1 MQCPS
6 LTLQVVGKLCYGGKA
21 MNESSASSFYMVL
34 LFILRCFVPLA
45 VLFGISY
52 LLRRMGLVAIEP
64 PEPKEEPVEES
75 TKDSVEVASS
85 PKSKS
90 ATQPKKPKKRKPS
103 LPKKKTDTKPK
114 TGTSRSPSK

>member
-1 MQCPS
+1 
-6 LTLQVVGKLCYGGKA
+6 
-21 MNESSASSFYMVL
+21 MNESSNSSFYMVL

-45 VLFGISY
+45 ILFGISY

-75 TKDSVEVASS
+75 TKDSAEVASS
-85 PKSKS
+85 PKPKN

>member
-1 MQCPS
+1 MQCQLLIS
-6 LTLQVVGKLCYGGKA
+6 QAVGNFYRGGKA
-21 MNESSASSFYMVL
+21 MNESSNSSFYMVL

-45 VLFGISY
+45 ILFGISY

-64 PEPKEEPVEES
+64 PEPKEELVEES
-75 TKDSVEVASS
+75 TKDSAEAASS

-90 ATQPKKPKKRKPS
+90 ATQPKKTKKRKPS
-103 LPKKKTDTKPK
+103 PPRKKTATKTK